1 MAADAS
7 NATESDDGSPVATS
21 RPKHRRLGVSTS
33 AAIDL
38 LFPPQCASCGSE
50 CYDREDGTLLCE
62 SCLVELV
69 PAVRPTCRYCAL
81 PCSDT
86 DAAAGDCFECRS
98 RKLRYDEART
108 LGIYEGPLRR
118 AVLQIKHHYHVPLAK
133 ALGQRLA
140 LCLRERPFTEHP
152 DLVAPVPMHWLRRL
166 WRGTNAAETLARAV
180 AGELGL
186 PVAAHLLVCRRMLRR
201 QSTLSTEDRWHNV
214 RNAYRTAWGRR
225 ARGLRVLLVDDVMTT
240 RATAHEAARALR
252 KAGAA
257 AVYVAAVARGTG
269 GF

>member
-1 MAADAS
+1 MAAGAS
-7 NATESDDGSPVATS
+7 NSSESTACTPAAERGAI
-21 RPKHRRLGVSTS
+21 RRLKATTN

-38 LFPPQCASCGSE
+38 LFPPRCASCGSD
-50 CYDREDGTLLCE
+50 CHAPQNGTLLCE
-62 SCLVELV
+62 SCLAELV
-69 PAVRPTCRYCAL
+69 PATRTSCRYCAL
-81 PCSDT
+81 PCSDV
-86 DAAAGDCFECRS
+86 DAARGDCFECRS

-118 AVLQIKHHYHVPLAK
+118 AILQIKHPYHVPLAK

-140 LCLRERPFTEHP
+140 LCLRERPFTEQP
-152 DLVAPVPMHWLRRL
+152 DLVVPVPMHWLRRL

-180 AGELGL
+180 SGELGL
-186 PVAAHLLVCRRMLRR
+186 PLAAHLLVCRRMLRR
-201 QSTLSTEDRWHNV
+201 QSTLSTDERWQNV
-214 RNAYRTAWGRR
+214 RNAYRLAWGRR
-225 ARGLRVLLVDDVMTT
+225 IDGRRVLLIDDVMTT

>member
-1 MAADAS
+1 MTSGAS
-7 NATESDDGSPVATS
+7 NSSESAAGTFAVQSGTIRRHLKAT
-21 RPKHRRLGVSTS
+21 TS

-38 LFPPQCASCGSE
+38 LFPPRCASCGSDYQE
-50 CYDREDGTLLCE
+50 PQDGTLLCP
-62 SCLVELV
+62 SCLAELV
-69 PAVRPTCRYCAL
+69 PATRTSCRYCAL
-81 PCSDT
+81 PCSEG

-133 ALGQRLA
+133 VLGQRLA
-140 LCLRERPFTEHP
+140 LCLRDKPFTERP
-152 DLVAPVPMHWLRRL
+152 DLVVPVPMHWLRRL

-180 AGELGL
+180 ACELGL

-201 QSTLSTEDRWHNV
+201 QSTLTTEDRWKNV
-214 RNAYRTAWGRR
+214 RNAYRTGWGRR
-225 ARGLRVLLVDDVMTT
+225 VEGLRVLLVDDVMTT